1 MYRSQSP
8 EMRRITVRMTYL
20 DGRIEEQ
27 SVPVGC
33 SADELIEML
42 MDNVP
47 NIMNV
52 EYVSERPA

>member
-1 MYRSQSP
+1 
-8 EMRRITVRMTYL
+8 MRRITVRMTYL
-20 DGRIEEQ
+20 DGRVEEQ

-52 EYVSERPA
+52 EYVSEGPA